1 MSKLKKLGMFLGLIL
16 TLAAGL
22 AVWSAG
28 IGDTS
33 EIDRNMVR
41 QPTDLDDLVAPVEL
55 AETVTKENFDKIKN
69 GMSREDVDSLFAMPN
84 SLISSKQPKGKLTET
99 YRWESDD
106 AAKYIEVTFVQNKV
120 VSKNQK
126 GLP

>member
-1 MSKLKKLGMFLGLIL
+1 MFLGLIL